1 MSLCLT
7 QSIDLINSKSLQM
20 LTCKERTSEILWGI
34 SILLKLV
41 TYKSETFDF

>member
-7 QSIDLINSKSLQM
+7 QSIDLNNSKSLQM
-20 LTCKERTSEILWGI
+20 LTSKERTSEILWGI